1 MSTRRLIMA
10 ICAIATLLFS
20 PTLALA
26 QPTSNVTVAPGEGEI
41 VCWGDSMTEGIG
53 ASPAVIQTDTI
64 SYDAS
69 YKSYPEILQDLCG
82 VTTYN
87 FGVGGATSSELVA
100 MQSGELP
107 DEDFYGYDDSLAE
120 LLELGQE
127 HTGDILIL
135 EIGSNGGWDN
145 NYTTL
150 ISQYRSMIRA
160 SDCKGYLVIGDTDD
174 PGTSMGDRNQ
184 DPLKKGQGL
193 QDTAWEA
200 ALRRSFGDRFINMR
214 TYLIKRGLKVC
225 GIRRSGQDKACA
237 SFGMVPH
244 ALRADW
250 THLNSY
256 GYFAQAFGIY
266 KRGVKLGFWNKML

>member
-1 MSTRRLIMA
+1 MSTRRLILA
-10 ICAIATLLFS
+10 ICAIATLLLS

-26 QPTSNVTVAPGEGEI
+26 QPTSNVTVTPGEGEI

-64 SYDAS
+64 SYDA
-69 YKSYPEILQDLCG
+69 
-82 VTTYN
+82 YN

-160 SDCKGYLVIGDTDD
+160 SGCKDYLVIGDTDD

-184 DPLKKGQGL
+184 DPFRKGQGL

-244 ALRADW
+244 ALRASFISGRIVDI
-250 THLNSY
+250 LFVVNL
-256 GYFAQAFGIY
+256 A
-266 KRGVKLGFWNKML
+266 